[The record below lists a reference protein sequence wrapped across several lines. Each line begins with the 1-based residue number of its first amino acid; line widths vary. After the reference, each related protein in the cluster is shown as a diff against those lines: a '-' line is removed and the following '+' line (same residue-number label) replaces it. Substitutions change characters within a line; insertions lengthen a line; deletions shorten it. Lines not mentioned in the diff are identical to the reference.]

1 MLSKLI
7 GLRYFDLRVLR
18 KLMKNL
24 LLICFGGLIV
34 LLGLIL
40 SQHYFPE
47 IIVAHEKDESQST
60 ESDILYWVAPMD
72 ANFRR
77 DQPGKS
83 PMGMDLVPVYG
94 NQGGQDAGVVK
105 ISSAVSS
112 NLGLKTAEAKLEY
125 PTLRFNS
132 SGQVSYAKERLA
144 QLHAR
149 TSGWVEKV
157 HVSDIGEY
165 VEKGQALYGIYSL
178 EFINA
183 QEDFLRALNSHNNNL
198 MRAAKNRLKALR
210 IDNKVIAQLKKT
222 KTVNQVTTFYA
233 PQSGYI
239 EQLNINEGMYVK
251 PESALLTLADLD
263 QLTFDVELEHQLA
276 AWLSQYPGD
285 IIWTL
290 TSDLMPSQSWE
301 GKLDYIY
308 PMLSETLRTMRV
320 RLWLDNSKKLLK
332 PNMWLSLKGE
342 ITAKEKTLLIPS
354 QALIRTE
361 NKTRVVMA
369 LIHKE
374 EGSLSDNKFK
384 SVDVTIG
391 RFFNDQVEILS
402 GLQVG
407 DNVVTS
413 AQFLIDSESN
423 IDSDLQRL
431 QASDADSSSVDLGDM
446 EHEEMDHPTMNH
458 GEMNHSAPTGEH
470 HDH

>member
-1 MLSKLI
+1 MLSELI
-7 GLRYFDLRVLR
+7 GLRYLDLRVLR

-24 LLICFGGLIV
+24 LLICFGGLIA
-34 LLGLIL
+34 LLGLTL

-47 IIVAHEKDESQST
+47 KIVAYEKAKSQST
-60 ESDILYWVAPMD
+60 DSGILYWVAPMD

-94 NQGGQDAGVVK
+94 NQGGQDAGVVR
-105 ISSAVSS
+105 ISPAVSS
-112 NLGLKTAEAKLEY
+112 NLGIKTAQVQFEH

-144 QLHAR
+144 HLHAR

-178 EFINA
+178 EFIDA
-183 QEDFLRALNSHNNNL
+183 QEDFLRALNSHNNSL

-210 IDNKVIAQLKKT
+210 IDNKVIALLKKT
-222 KTVNQVTTFYA
+222 KTVNQITTFYA

-263 QLTFDVELEHQLA
+263 QLILDVELEHQLA

-285 IIWTL
+285 ITWTL
-290 TSDLMPSQSWE
+290 SSDLMPSQNGQ

-308 PMLSETLRTMRV
+308 PMLSETLRTIRV
-320 RLWLDNSKKLLK
+320 RLLLDNSEKLLK
-332 PNMWLSLKGE
+332 PNMWLSLKGD
-342 ITAKEKTLLIPS
+342 ITGKEKVLLIPS

-369 LIHKE
+369 SISE
-374 EGSLSDNKFK
+374 VEGRFK
-384 SVDVTIG
+384 SVTVTTG

-402 GLQVG
+402 GLKAG

-431 QASDADSSSVDLGDM
+431 EASDAGSPEVD
-446 EHEEMDHPTMNH
+446 HSAMDHSKMDHSKMNH
-458 GEMNHSAPTGEH
+458 AEPKGEH